1 MAELTKVKK
10 NKYYKNRGTRTITV
24 GTASRKLS
32 CILEEQG
39 GGDTTDLNESQ
50 NHDKKFESEDEE
62 QMKNSEDSSSTSC
75 STASSSS
82 SSSSEEDP
90 SDLLEDQDAED
101 AFHSFLSELEVD
113 VKEIEE
119 QDDPDFSRRGRAL
132 EMKLRRLLSYNLNRR
147 TSGARA
153 ARDKDSVC
161 FFACHL

>member
-1 MAELTKVKK
+1 MKK

-24 GTASRKLS
+24 GRGTASRKLS

-50 NHDKKFESEDEE
+50 NHDKKLESECEE
-62 QMKNSEDSSSTSC
+62 QNNYFSDSSSTSC

-147 TSGARA
+147 SGARA